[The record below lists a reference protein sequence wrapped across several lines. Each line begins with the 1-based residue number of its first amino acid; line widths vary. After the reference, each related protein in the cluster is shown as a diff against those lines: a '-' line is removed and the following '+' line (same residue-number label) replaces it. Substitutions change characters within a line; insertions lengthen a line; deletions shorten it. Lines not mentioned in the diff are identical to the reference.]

1 MSKAYEV
8 AVKIVQ
14 AEVAAKRAA
23 EQAPKPVKPR
33 TKIVQLPYQRIEN
46 SRDVVNQAGS
56 GTLKEF
62 KIKSPTDAFNVEVM
76 WEKGTIKGSY
86 TELAEKAA
94 CYEEDGSYFL
104 HITDV
109 EFTEYL
115 IVVVSV
121 EEPTTFNLIYAQL
134 MLKER

>member
-1 MSKAYEV
+1 MLPSKAFAAALEI
-8 AVKIVQ
+8 VKADIITRKMEELQ
-14 AEVAAKRAA
+14 
-23 EQAPKPVKPR
+23 PKPRSKVISR
-33 TKIVQLPYQRIEN
+33 QNERIEN
-46 SRDVVNQAGS
+46 SRDVVRISGAGV
-56 GTLKEF
+56 LKEF

-86 TELAEKAA
+86 TELIEKAA

-134 MLKER
+134 TLKER